1 MWCVGKTWAA
11 VAGVLALHVAAGGG
25 VAFAQTGGTEFD
37 ACGVLVR
44 GTECTLFETGGKR
57 YLVVGDFSRFRV
69 GDAVRVV
76 GKLNPQCVT
85 ICSEGDG
92 CIGDAEIFNPELFP
106 CGTPIQVPFDP
117 CSGLSLTA
125 ATALAA
131 FGLRLASRRAGT

>member
-1 MWCVGKTWAA
+1 MSDCGRWCAILTGFIGICALSTHSAA
-11 VAGVLALHVAAGGG
+11 LAQSGG
-25 VAFAQTGGTEFD
+25 ADFD

-44 GTECTLFETGGKR
+44 GTECTLFETGGAR

-69 GDAVRVV
+69 GDSVRVV

-92 CIGDAEIFNPELFP
+92 CIGDAEVFNPELFP

-117 CSGLSLTA
+117 CSGISLSAAAALT
-125 ATALAA
+125 A
-131 FGLRLASRRAGT
+131 FGLRLASRPLRR